1 MNHKVVCG
9 DDREIFVTIMEGSLE
24 LDLILRPQFEI
35 KLRKV
40 RGDPQASNHYK

>member
-1 MNHKVVCG
+1 MNHEVVCG
-9 DDREIFVTIMEGSLE
+9 DDRKIFVTIMEGGLE

-40 RGDPQASNHYK
+40 RV